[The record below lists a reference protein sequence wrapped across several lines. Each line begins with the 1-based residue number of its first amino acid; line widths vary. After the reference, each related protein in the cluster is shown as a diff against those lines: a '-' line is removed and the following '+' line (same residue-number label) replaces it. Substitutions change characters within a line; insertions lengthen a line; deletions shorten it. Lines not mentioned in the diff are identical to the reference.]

1 MLAEARRLMRIKQEE
16 KLAEQKLAEAETLAA
31 ERKAARIAQA
41 HRGELRDLANT
52 EYRVTQTLTGN
63 FSAYTP
69 SPDECSGNPWIT
81 ASGARVHYGTIAAP
95 PAYPFGTLLRI
106 PDYDP
111 DTIFVVEDR
120 GGAIKGNH
128 FDLWLPDKP
137 AAFSFGRR
145 NLTVEVIEIVDSPT
159 ELSGL

>member
-1 MLAEARRLMRIKQEE
+1 MLAEARRLMKLKQQE
-16 KLAEQKLAEAETLAA
+16 KLEQQKQAEAEALEA
-31 ERKAARIAQA
+31 ERKAARVALA
-41 HRGELRDLANT
+41 HRGELRAVPDT
-52 EYRVTQTLTGN
+52 EYKVVKTVTGN
-63 FSAYTP
+63 FTAYTP

-106 PDYDP
+106 PEYDP

-120 GGAIKGNH
+120 GGAIQGNH

-137 AAFSFGRR
+137 AAYSFGRR
-145 NLTVEVIEIVDSPT
+145 NLTVEVIELI
-159 ELSGL
+159 